1 MNYEFIESSLFKKM
15 VYDYLNDDEYRALQQ
30 YLLQHPESGDMVPG
44 SGGVRKLRW
53 AKSGIGKSAGVR
65 VCYYIRNRAGQ
76 ILLLLIYSKN
86 VQTNIHSAVLKQ
98 IKELLDHAH

>member
-65 VCYYIRNRAGQ
+65 VCYYIRNRSGQ